1 MSLSEAKAF
10 GAEIPHLQKKTQRD
24 PWRTTQNH
32 EGRNGRDSNSAQSVG
47 LAEGLASLRLR
58 RVHRV
63 AERDLHSTWLNLA
76 MDKTQRMADEQFQT
90 LTA

>member
-10 GAEIPHLQKKTQRD
+10 GVEIPHLQKKSQRD

-32 EGRNGRDSNSAQSVG
+32 QGRSEWQGFKFSAVG
-47 LAEGLASLRLR
+47 GAGLCLR

-76 MDKTQRMADEQFQT
+76 MDKTQRMAGEQSQT
-90 LTA
+90 LMA